1 MECQLCRSERPHTQ
15 DFSYG
20 SWDMG
25 ITSDDATPRSVPDLP
40 EKAQE
45 RKLTLLSL
53 PLEIRLHIYHWL
65 HLMSPV
71 RHAQLAPWYPTP
83 VHCQYIL
90 RPLDHILQPA
100 NHEAEPDGEAK
111 GLLSPYRP
119 LSGLPTSLLRANSQ
133 IYHEA
138 RLIPFSQNEFVFVNW
153 FASGLWAARAFTRA
167 LAPWQRGALRYV
179 RLEVLAR
186 DVVVGGAGREE
197 WRALCGE
204 WASGVRGLRMK
215 MVLGSSTATV
225 SGPSAGG
232 GMGPRSEAA
241 RRWVGEGLGLMRKLE
256 RVEMEVVS
264 RGMSDEAKMLW
275 CEKLER
281 ELREGGLKWAVVV
294 CAEKVHERMEWIK
307 SDVAWKNHPGS

>member
-1 MECQLCRSERPHTQ
+1 MDTS
-15 DFSYG
+15 
-20 SWDMG
+20 
-25 ITSDDATPRSVPDLP
+25 SDDATPRSVPDLP
-40 EKAQE
+40 RK
-45 RKLTLLSL
+45 RKLTFLSL

-90 RPLDHILQPA
+90 RALDH
-100 NHEAEPDGEAK
+100 EAAPGGGGVEAQ

-167 LAPWQRGALRYV
+167 LAPWQRGAMRYV

-215 MVLGSSTATV
+215 MVLGASSATV
-225 SGPSAGG
+225 AGPSAVGG
-232 GMGPRSEAA
+232 GGAVVGLRSEAA
-241 RRWVGEGLGLMRKLE
+241 RRWVGEGLGLMRQLE
-256 RVEMEVVS
+256 RVEMEVVA
-264 RGMSDEAKMLW
+264 RGMSDQDKMVW

-281 ELREGGLKWAVVV
+281 ELREGGLEWAVVV
-294 CAEKVHERMEWIK
+294 CTEKVQERMEWIK
-307 SDVAWKNHPGS
+307 GDVAWKNQAGS

>member
-1 MECQLCRSERPHTQ
+1 MEYQLCRSERPHTQ

-20 SWDMG
+20 SWDMD
-25 ITSDDATPRSVPDLP
+25 IASDDATPRSVPDVP

-90 RPLDHILQPA
+90 RPLDHILRPLD
-100 NHEAEPDGEAK
+100 HEAEPDGEAK

-167 LAPWQRGALRYV
+167 LAPWQRGALR
-179 RLEVLAR
+179 
-186 DVVVGGAGREE
+186 
-197 WRALCGE
+197 WR
-204 WASGVRGLRMK
+204 RG
-215 MVLGSSTATV
+215 
-225 SGPSAGG
+225 PG
-232 GMGPRSEAA
+232 GMA
-241 RRWVGEGLGLMRKLE
+241 GLMRGVGL
-256 RVEMEVVS
+256 
-264 RGMSDEAKMLW
+264 RGARPTDEDGARIEYGNRLRTLGRW
-275 CEKLER
+275 RDGAPIGGGTAVGRRGTWLDEKAR
-281 ELREGGLKWAVVV
+281 E
-294 CAEKVHERMEWIK
+294 
-307 SDVAWKNHPGS
+307 S